1 MQAKKEV
8 AAGNG
13 ARQEKHKRKARF
25 QGLTGKILDM
35 AAQLKS
41 QALTIKNQAK
51 ELQQL
56 QAKKETPEIVIIY
69 SNKRT

>member
-1 MQAKKEV
+1 MQAKREV
-8 AAGNG
+8 AAGNR

-25 QGLTGKILDM
+25 QGLTGKIFDM

-51 ELQQL
+51 KLQQL
-56 QAKKETPEIVIIY
+56 QAKGNP
-69 SNKRT
+69 